1 MGFSAKPWRHRK
13 KFIVAEPKLLRERA
27 KRKQVRSRYPE
38 QANLFDDI
46 L

>member
-1 MGFSAKPWRHRK
+1 MGFSVKPWRHRK
-13 KFIVAEPKLLRERA
+13 KFIVVEQKLLRGMV

-38 QANLFDDI
+38 QENLNDDI